1 MKLNAKNQSLGVLRS
16 LLLLVLIIFGVWIL
30 DERGLLAVV
39 LEGDKSQISTVIGCL
54 WIISSIYWLYLSKL
68 ISDERNS
75 FENMEF
81 KNKKLLVS
89 RFFNSLE
96 KNEDKDVL
104 INAFESEFEKKISYG
119 VVASDVALKLGLL
132 GTIIGFISVPLGI
145 GGGSLMVPFM
155 RTFGYDIRKSIGTAA
170 AVGFLIAVSGT
181 ITMITGGEI
190 INNVNTPFSIGYIN
204 LLGFIVFVPVTMLM
218 ARIGAK
224 AVYKINKKLLSK
236 IFGIFLII
244 VSLRSFLEY
253 LNIN

>member
-1 MKLNAKNQSLGVLRS
+1 MKLNVKNQSLGVLRS

-54 WIISSIYWLYLSKL
+54 WIISSIYWLYLSKI

-75 FENMEF
+75 FKNMEF

-119 VVASDVALKLGLL
+119 LIASDVALKLGLL
-132 GTIIGFISVPLGI
+132 GTIIGFI
-145 GGGSLMVPFM
+145 LMLKPIADLNSTSPEDLKM
-155 RTFGYDIRKSIGTAA
+155 ALSSMSSGM
-170 AVGFLIAVSGT
+170 AVALYT
-181 ITMITGGEI
+181 TLTG
-190 INNVNTPFSIGYIN
+190 
-204 LLGFIVFVPVTMLM
+204 L
-218 ARIGAK
+218 
-224 AVYKINKKLLSK
+224 
-236 IFGIFLII
+236 I
-244 VSLRSFLEY
+244 VSTLLRIQFHFSATWIISL
-253 LNIN
+253 LNDLAFYTEKNFE

>member
-1 MKLNAKNQSLGVLRS
+1 MKFNTQNQSLGVLRS

-39 LEGDKSQISTVIGCL
+39 LEGDKSQISTVIACL
-54 WIISSIYWLYLSKL
+54 WVISSIYWLYLSKI

-89 RFFNSLE
+89 RFFNSLK

-132 GTIIGFISVPLGI
+132 GTIIGFI
-145 GGGSLMVPFM
+145 LMLKPIADLNSTSPEDLKM
-155 RTFGYDIRKSIGTAA
+155 ALSSMSSGM
-170 AVGFLIAVSGT
+170 AVALYT
-181 ITMITGGEI
+181 TLTG
-190 INNVNTPFSIGYIN
+190 
-204 LLGFIVFVPVTMLM
+204 L
-218 ARIGAK
+218 
-224 AVYKINKKLLSK
+224 
-236 IFGIFLII
+236 I
-244 VSLRSFLEY
+244 VSTLLRIQFHFSATWIISL
-253 LNIN
+253 INDLAFYTENNFE

>member
-1 MKLNAKNQSLGVLRS
+1 MKLNLKNQSLGVLRS

-132 GTIIGFISVPLGI
+132 GTIIGFI
-145 GGGSLMVPFM
+145 LMLKPIADLNSTSPEDLKM
-155 RTFGYDIRKSIGTAA
+155 ALSSMSSGM
-170 AVGFLIAVSGT
+170 AVALYT
-181 ITMITGGEI
+181 TLTG
-190 INNVNTPFSIGYIN
+190 
-204 LLGFIVFVPVTMLM
+204 L
-218 ARIGAK
+218 
-224 AVYKINKKLLSK
+224 
-236 IFGIFLII
+236 I
-244 VSLRSFLEY
+244 VSTLLRIQFHFSATWIISL
-253 LNIN
+253 LNDLAFYTENNFE

>member
-1 MKLNAKNQSLGVLRS
+1 MKLNVKNQSLGVLRS

-54 WIISSIYWLYLSKL
+54 WIISSIYWLYLSKI

-132 GTIIGFISVPLGI
+132 GTIIGFI
-145 GGGSLMVPFM
+145 LMLKPIADLNSTSPEDLKM
-155 RTFGYDIRKSIGTAA
+155 ALSSMSSGM
-170 AVGFLIAVSGT
+170 AVALYT
-181 ITMITGGEI
+181 TLTG
-190 INNVNTPFSIGYIN
+190 
-204 LLGFIVFVPVTMLM
+204 L
-218 ARIGAK
+218 
-224 AVYKINKKLLSK
+224 
-236 IFGIFLII
+236 I
-244 VSLRSFLEY
+244 VSTLLRIQFHFSATWVISL
-253 LNIN
+253 LNDLAFYTENNFE

>member
-54 WIISSIYWLYLSKL
+54 WIISSIYWLYLSKI

-89 RFFNSLE
+89 RFFISLE

-104 INAFESEFEKKISYG
+104 INAFESEFEKQISYG

-132 GTIIGFISVPLGI
+132 GTIIGFI
-145 GGGSLMVPFM
+145 LMLKPIADLNSTSPEDLKM
-155 RTFGYDIRKSIGTAA
+155 ALSSMSSGM
-170 AVGFLIAVSGT
+170 AVALYT
-181 ITMITGGEI
+181 TLTG
-190 INNVNTPFSIGYIN
+190 
-204 LLGFIVFVPVTMLM
+204 L
-218 ARIGAK
+218 
-224 AVYKINKKLLSK
+224 
-236 IFGIFLII
+236 I
-244 VSLRSFLEY
+244 VSTLLRIQFHFSATWINSLLNDLAFYTENNFEQNNSF
-253 LNIN
+253 N

>member
-1 MKLNAKNQSLGVLRS
+1 MKFNTQNQSLGVLRS

-39 LEGDKSQISTVIGCL
+39 LEGDKSQISTVIAFL
-54 WIISSIYWLYLSKL
+54 WIISSIYWLYLSKI

-89 RFFNSLE
+89 RFFNSLK

-132 GTIIGFISVPLGI
+132 GTIIGFI
-145 GGGSLMVPFM
+145 LMLKPIADLNSTSPEDLKM
-155 RTFGYDIRKSIGTAA
+155 ALSSMSSGM
-170 AVGFLIAVSGT
+170 AVALYT
-181 ITMITGGEI
+181 TLTG
-190 INNVNTPFSIGYIN
+190 
-204 LLGFIVFVPVTMLM
+204 L
-218 ARIGAK
+218 
-224 AVYKINKKLLSK
+224 
-236 IFGIFLII
+236 I
-244 VSLRSFLEY
+244 VSTLLRIQFHFSATWIISL
-253 LNIN
+253 LNDLAFYTENNFE

>member
-30 DERGLLAVV
+30 DERGLLAVI

-54 WIISSIYWLYLSKL
+54 WIISSIYWLYLSKI

-132 GTIIGFISVPLGI
+132 GTIIGFI
-145 GGGSLMVPFM
+145 LMLKPIADLNSTSPEDLKIALSSM
-155 RTFGYDIRKSIGTAA
+155 SSGM
-170 AVGFLIAVSGT
+170 AVALYT
-181 ITMITGGEI
+181 TLTG
-190 INNVNTPFSIGYIN
+190 
-204 LLGFIVFVPVTMLM
+204 L
-218 ARIGAK
+218 
-224 AVYKINKKLLSK
+224 
-236 IFGIFLII
+236 I
-244 VSLRSFLEY
+244 VSTLLRIQFHFSATWIISL
-253 LNIN
+253 LNDLAFYTENNFE

>member
-1 MKLNAKNQSLGVLRS
+1 MKLNVKNQSLGVLRS

-30 DERGLLAVV
+30 DERGFLAVV

-54 WIISSIYWLYLSKL
+54 WIISSIYWLYLSKI

-132 GTIIGFISVPLGI
+132 GTIIGFI
-145 GGGSLMVPFM
+145 LMLKPIADLNSTSPEDLKIALSSM
-155 RTFGYDIRKSIGTAA
+155 SSGM
-170 AVGFLIAVSGT
+170 AVALYT
-181 ITMITGGEI
+181 TLTG
-190 INNVNTPFSIGYIN
+190 
-204 LLGFIVFVPVTMLM
+204 L
-218 ARIGAK
+218 
-224 AVYKINKKLLSK
+224 
-236 IFGIFLII
+236 I
-244 VSLRSFLEY
+244 VSTLLRIQFHFSATWIISL
-253 LNIN
+253 LNDLAFYTENNFE

>member
-1 MKLNAKNQSLGVLRS
+1 MKLNVKNQSLGVLRS

-54 WIISSIYWLYLSKL
+54 WIISSFYWLYLSKI

-132 GTIIGFISVPLGI
+132 GTIIGFI
-145 GGGSLMVPFM
+145 LMLKPIADLNSTSPEDLKIALSSM
-155 RTFGYDIRKSIGTAA
+155 SSGM
-170 AVGFLIAVSGT
+170 AVALYT
-181 ITMITGGEI
+181 TLTG
-190 INNVNTPFSIGYIN
+190 
-204 LLGFIVFVPVTMLM
+204 L
-218 ARIGAK
+218 
-224 AVYKINKKLLSK
+224 
-236 IFGIFLII
+236 I
-244 VSLRSFLEY
+244 VSTLLRIQFHFSATWIISL
-253 LNIN
+253 LNDLAFYTENNFE

>member
-1 MKLNAKNQSLGVLRS
+1 MKFNTQNQSLGVLRS

-30 DERGLLAVV
+30 NERGLLAVV

-54 WIISSIYWLYLSKL
+54 WIISSIYWLYLSKI

-132 GTIIGFISVPLGI
+132 GTIIGFI
-145 GGGSLMVPFM
+145 LMLKPIADLNSTSPEDLKM
-155 RTFGYDIRKSIGTAA
+155 ALSSMSSGM
-170 AVGFLIAVSGT
+170 AVALYT
-181 ITMITGGEI
+181 TLTG
-190 INNVNTPFSIGYIN
+190 
-204 LLGFIVFVPVTMLM
+204 L
-218 ARIGAK
+218 
-224 AVYKINKKLLSK
+224 
-236 IFGIFLII
+236 I
-244 VSLRSFLEY
+244 VSTLLRIQFHFSATWIISL
-253 LNIN
+253 LNDLAFYTENNFE

>member
-1 MKLNAKNQSLGVLRS
+1 MKFNTQNQSLGLLRS

-39 LEGDKSQISTVIGCL
+39 LEGDKSQISTVIACL
-54 WIISSIYWLYLSKL
+54 WIISSIYWLYLSKI

-89 RFFNSLE
+89 RFFNSLK

-132 GTIIGFISVPLGI
+132 GTIIGFI
-145 GGGSLMVPFM
+145 LMLKPIADLNSTSPEDLKM
-155 RTFGYDIRKSIGTAA
+155 ALSSMSSGM
-170 AVGFLIAVSGT
+170 AVALYT
-181 ITMITGGEI
+181 TLTG
-190 INNVNTPFSIGYIN
+190 
-204 LLGFIVFVPVTMLM
+204 L
-218 ARIGAK
+218 
-224 AVYKINKKLLSK
+224 
-236 IFGIFLII
+236 I
-244 VSLRSFLEY
+244 VSTLLRIQFHFSATWIISL
-253 LNIN
+253 LNDLAFYTENNFE

>member
-1 MKLNAKNQSLGVLRS
+1 MKFNTQNQSLGVLRS

-39 LEGDKSQISTVIGCL
+39 LEGDKSQISTVIACL
-54 WIISSIYWLYLSKL
+54 WIISSIYWLYLSKI

-89 RFFNSLE
+89 RFFNSLK

-132 GTIIGFISVPLGI
+132 GTIIGFI
-145 GGGSLMVPFM
+145 LMLKPIADLNSTSPEDLKM
-155 RTFGYDIRKSIGTAA
+155 ALSSMSSGM
-170 AVGFLIAVSGT
+170 AVALYT
-181 ITMITGGEI
+181 TLTG
-190 INNVNTPFSIGYIN
+190 
-204 LLGFIVFVPVTMLM
+204 L
-218 ARIGAK
+218 
-224 AVYKINKKLLSK
+224 
-236 IFGIFLII
+236 I
-244 VSLRSFLEY
+244 VSTLLRIQFHFSATWIISL
-253 LNIN
+253 INDLAFYTENNFE

>member
-1 MKLNAKNQSLGVLRS
+1 MKFNTQNQSLGVLRS

-39 LEGDKSQISTVIGCL
+39 LEGDKSQISTVIACL
-54 WIISSIYWLYLSKL
+54 WVISSIYWLYLSKI

-89 RFFNSLE
+89 RFFNSLK

-132 GTIIGFISVPLGI
+132 GTIIGFI
-145 GGGSLMVPFM
+145 LMLKPIADLNSTSPEDLKM
-155 RTFGYDIRKSIGTAA
+155 ALSSMSSGM
-170 AVGFLIAVSGT
+170 AVALYT
-181 ITMITGGEI
+181 TLTG
-190 INNVNTPFSIGYIN
+190 
-204 LLGFIVFVPVTMLM
+204 L
-218 ARIGAK
+218 
-224 AVYKINKKLLSK
+224 
-236 IFGIFLII
+236 I
-244 VSLRSFLEY
+244 VSTLLRIQFHFSATWIISL
-253 LNIN
+253 LNDLAFYTENNFE

>member
-1 MKLNAKNQSLGVLRS
+1 MKLNAKNQSLGGLRS

-132 GTIIGFISVPLGI
+132 GTIIGFI
-145 GGGSLMVPFM
+145 LMLKPIADLNSTSPEDLKM
-155 RTFGYDIRKSIGTAA
+155 ALSSMSSGM
-170 AVGFLIAVSGT
+170 AVALYT
-181 ITMITGGEI
+181 TLTG
-190 INNVNTPFSIGYIN
+190 
-204 LLGFIVFVPVTMLM
+204 L
-218 ARIGAK
+218 
-224 AVYKINKKLLSK
+224 
-236 IFGIFLII
+236 I
-244 VSLRSFLEY
+244 VSTLLRIQFHFSATWIISL
-253 LNIN
+253 LNDLAFYTENNFE

>member
-1 MKLNAKNQSLGVLRS
+1 MKLNVKNQSLGVLRS

-30 DERGLLAVV
+30 DERGFLAVV

-54 WIISSIYWLYLSKL
+54 WIISSIYWLYLSKI

-119 VVASDVALKLGLL
+119 LIASDVALKLGLL
-132 GTIIGFISVPLGI
+132 GTIIGFI
-145 GGGSLMVPFM
+145 LMLKPIADLNSTSPEDLKM
-155 RTFGYDIRKSIGTAA
+155 ALSSMSSGM
-170 AVGFLIAVSGT
+170 AVALYT
-181 ITMITGGEI
+181 TLTG
-190 INNVNTPFSIGYIN
+190 
-204 LLGFIVFVPVTMLM
+204 L
-218 ARIGAK
+218 
-224 AVYKINKKLLSK
+224 
-236 IFGIFLII
+236 I
-244 VSLRSFLEY
+244 VSTLLRIQFHFSATWVISL
-253 LNIN
+253 LNDLAFYTENNFE

>member
-1 MKLNAKNQSLGVLRS
+1 MKLNVKNQSLGVLRS

-30 DERGLLAVV
+30 DERGFLAVV

-54 WIISSIYWLYLSKL
+54 WIISSIYWLYLSKI

-119 VVASDVALKLGLL
+119 LIASDVALKLGLL
-132 GTIIGFISVPLGI
+132 GTIIGFI
-145 GGGSLMVPFM
+145 LMLKPIADLNSTSPEDLKM
-155 RTFGYDIRKSIGTAA
+155 ALSSMSSGM
-170 AVGFLIAVSGT
+170 AVALYT
-181 ITMITGGEI
+181 TLTG
-190 INNVNTPFSIGYIN
+190 
-204 LLGFIVFVPVTMLM
+204 L
-218 ARIGAK
+218 
-224 AVYKINKKLLSK
+224 
-236 IFGIFLII
+236 I
-244 VSLRSFLEY
+244 VSTLLRIQFHFSATWIISL
-253 LNIN
+253 LNDLAFYTEKNFE